1 MVLWENWSK
10 GMWISSLW
18 LAAALLSFATS
29 AFAAANTSGL
39 VTITLRGV
47 GTGAIAAGQ
56 CTTPAIPCPSAHL
69 CQCFTGSQT
78 ILGNRFNGGSLTFE
92 LSVDT
97 TPGSS
102 AVGGLPI
109 STVGSCFGAGGF
121 AVIANTNGM
130 NTLSLDVS
138 GLVCP
143 TVDGSAQTFNGTY
156 VVTQGTNFSGGTGTI
171 NGSLVDGTSRSSL
184 NGNIQ

>member
-1 MVLWENWSK
+1 MIGQKNWFKSIGISALWFVATFLFS
-10 GMWISSLW
+10 
-18 LAAALLSFATS
+18 AATT
-29 AFAAANTSGL
+29 FAAANTSGL
-39 VTITLRGV
+39 INLTLRGV

-109 STVGSCFGAGGF
+109 STAGSCFGAGGF
-121 AVIANTNGM
+121 GSIANTTGR
-130 NTLSLDVS
+130 NTLSIDIS